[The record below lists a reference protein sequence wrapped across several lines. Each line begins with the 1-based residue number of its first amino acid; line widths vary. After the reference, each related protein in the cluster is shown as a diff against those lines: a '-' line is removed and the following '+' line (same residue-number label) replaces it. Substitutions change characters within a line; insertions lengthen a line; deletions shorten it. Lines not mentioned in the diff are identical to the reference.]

1 MLQRNQLL
9 LLYDGKCGFC
19 SSVARTLRRLDW
31 RHRICTLPYQVEG
44 LPEEAGSSREEAH
57 RTALVFSPSGR
68 LWKAGGSAAASFDAL
83 LPFGFPLFRTLYLL
97 PGLHWLGDALYF
109 WVSRHRRQLTRRYA
123 DLRHR
128 DPPRLDEETRQEIRR
143 RRLAR
148 QMPSTLPDATPPST
162 LLH

>member
-1 MLQRNQLL
+1 MLERDQLL

-31 RHRICTLPYQVEG
+31 RHRIHTLPYQVEG
-44 LPEEAGSSREEAH
+44 LLEEVGSNREEAH
-57 RTALVFSPSGR
+57 RTAMALTPSGR

-83 LPFGFPLFRTLYLL
+83 LPFGFPLFRTLYSL
-97 PGLHWLGDALYF
+97 PGLHRLGDWLYF
-109 WVSRHRRQLTRRYA
+109 WVSRHRRELTRSYA

-128 DPPRLDEETRQEIRR
+128 APPTLDEGTRREIRR

-148 QMPSTLPDATPPST
+148 QMPSALPARPPST

>member
-1 MLQRNQLL
+1 MLAKNQIL

-19 SSVARTLRRLDW
+19 SSVARMLRRLDW
-31 RHRICTLPYQVEG
+31 RHRIYTLPYQVEG
-44 LPEEAGSSREEAH
+44 LPEEVGSSPEEAKK
-57 RTALVFSPSGR
+57 TAMVLSPSGR

-83 LPFGFPLFRTLYLL
+83 LPFGFPLFRTLYRI
-97 PGLHWLGDALYF
+97 PGLHWLGDAMYF
-109 WVSRHRRQLTRRYA
+109 WLSRHRSELSLRYA

-128 DPPRLDEETRQEIRR
+128 SPPDLDEATRQEIRR

-148 QMPSTLPDATPPST
+148 QMPSALPATPST

>member
-1 MLQRNQLL
+1 MLARNQIL

-19 SSVARTLRRLDW
+19 SSVAHALRRLDW

-44 LPEEAGSSREEAH
+44 LPEEVGSSREEAQ
-57 RTALVFSPSGR
+57 RTAMVLSPSGR
-68 LWKAGGSAAASFDAL
+68 LWRAGGSAAASFDAL
-83 LPFGFPLFRTLYLL
+83 LPFGFPLFRTLYLI
-97 PGLHWLGDALYF
+97 PGLHWLGDRLYY
-109 WVSRHRRQLTRRYA
+109 WVSRHRRQLTFRYA

-128 DPPRLDEETRQEIRR
+128 APPKLDEETRQEIRR

-148 QMPSTLPDATPPST
+148 QMPSTLPVAARST